1 MSSRQLRG
9 TDSRAPDQS
18 WSDCTRCSS
27 PRDICLFGTIPS
39 ESSRFGFTWD
49 HSWIPL
55 HPLQA
60 VPQHHFGREFEWC
73 GFPYC
78 SMREDHA
85 EQPNLKIFSSRW
97 SRCLP
102 TACACRFS
110 GTPSPF
116 LASITHA
123 DTRTPLKFSVDYYCF
138 WRQAFLSNENMNRT
152 MRLCFDLTASETEK
166 RTSEMKRSVECSFCG
181 EMRWEIWKL
190 GFLCFCVISYKI
202 RYHTI
207 PSFVAP

>member
-1 MSSRQLRG
+1 MPILLWDYMTHQWVNVFDFGDNSLKKWVQKIHMG
-9 TDSRAPDQS
+9 TFTY
-18 WSDCTRCSS
+18 SD
-27 PRDICLFGTIPS
+27 
-39 ESSRFGFTWD
+39 
-49 HSWIPL
+49 
-55 HPLQA
+55 A
-60 VPQHHFGREFEWC
+60 VPQHLHFGREFEWC

-102 TACACRFS
+102 TAYACRFS

-123 DTRTPLKFSVDYYCF
+123 DTRTPLKFAVDYYCF

-152 MRLCFDLTASETEK
+152 MRLCFDLNASETEK
-166 RTSEMKRSVECSFCG
+166 RTQARWRGALNVHFVVRCVEKYGS
-181 EMRWEIWKL
+181 L
-190 GFLCFCVISYKI
+190 NFCV
-202 RYHTI
+202 
-207 PSFVAP
+207 FVLYYIK